1 MQPKLYLLN
10 SIKYNLFNG
19 EFKIKI
25 EFNISSI
32 ALKFTIPLPY
42 LSYMVFIII
51 LTKSAVN
58 LLQYKTVTKIPTLT
72 SSSSTLHMISHSHFL
87 WLYVVTNKLKISS

>member
-1 MQPKLYLLN
+1 MDLLN

-32 ALKFTIPLPY
+32 ALKFTISLPH

-51 LTKSAVN
+51 LTKSALN
-58 LLQYKTVTKIPTLT
+58 LLQHKTVTKIPVLT
-72 SSSSTLHMISHSHFL
+72 NNASTLHMISHSHFL
-87 WLYVVTNKLKISS
+87 